1 MCLLL
6 WRRGTAKTVDEE
18 GEEPYP
24 FLQGRLFHCASYV
37 IIIFS
42 AISRN
47 PIVYNNVGV
56 KTQSADRCHAQT
68 ISLPYKGKEKG
79 CEGK

>member
-1 MCLLL
+1 MSESGKEKLLK
-6 WRRGTAKTVDEE
+6 RRED
-18 GEEPYP
+18 
-24 FLQGRLFHCASYV
+24 F

-47 PIVYNNVGV
+47 PIVYNNAGV

-68 ISLPYKGKEKG
+68 ISLPYKGKEKA

>member
-1 MCLLL
+1 MNVYGRSSGFLIQGSTHLFGVGSFSLL
-6 WRRGTAKTVDEE
+6 
-18 GEEPYP
+18 Y
-24 FLQGRLFHCASYV
+24 FF
-37 IIIFS
+37 

-56 KTQSADRCHAQT
+56 KTQSADRCNAQT
-68 ISLPYKGKEKG
+68 ISLPYKGKENG